1 MPFYFHPQM
10 DAGESHRFLT
20 IATQQCGLGL
30 RAETE
35 TVSSF
40 PGSAAEAAPLCV
52 QPWSPV
58 LSVFLTCS

>member
-1 MPFYFHPQM
+1 M

>member
-20 IATQQCGLGL
+20 INAQQCGLGL

-35 TVSSF
+35 TASSF
-40 PGSAAEAAPLCV
+40 TGSAAEAAPLCV
-52 QPWSPV
+52 QPELPV
-58 LSVFLTCS
+58 LSVFLICS